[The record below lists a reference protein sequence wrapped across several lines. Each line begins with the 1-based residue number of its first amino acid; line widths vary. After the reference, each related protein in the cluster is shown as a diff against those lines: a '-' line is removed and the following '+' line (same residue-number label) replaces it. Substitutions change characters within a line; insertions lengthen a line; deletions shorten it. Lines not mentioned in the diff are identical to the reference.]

1 MFSVSSVQSTQPVI
15 TEPLGP
21 VFIVLRART
30 GEFKLNL
37 RCWAELKLY
46 ELRGKNYFKCI
57 IGPAHTI
64 AIFFTN
70 CLTNCG
76 CATGATRERWGDNT
90 EKTK

>member
-21 VFIVLRART
+21 VFIILRART

-64 AIFFTN
+64 AIFFHKLSYKLWLCYWSN
-70 CLTNCG
+70 K
-76 CATGATRERWGDNT
+76 REVG
-90 EKTK
+90 